1 VRFDDPDYVR
11 EQYATEEGLAARAS
25 LYLYTGTGS
34 DARDVVLNELRV
46 ARPRRV
52 LEVGAGWGELAER
65 VQLELE
71 CDVVALDLSPRM
83 VELTRERGVEALQG
97 DVQDLPCADE
107 AFDAVVAAWML
118 YHVPDLDRGLAEI
131 ARVMRPGGVFVAVT
145 NGANDF
151 AELWELVGRDMS
163 TRMLSFRAE
172 TGEEHLRR
180 HFAAVKRHDL
190 VAPVSFADSDTMR
203 RYVGSST
210 LGREYV
216 DRVPQ
221 LESPFVATKV
231 IAVFVA
237 EKGA

>member
-1 VRFDDPDYVR
+1 MRFDDPEYVR

-25 LYLYTGTGS
+25 LYLYTGTGT

-52 LEVGAGWGELAER
+52 LEVGAGWGEL
-65 VQLELE
+65 E

-83 VELTRERGVEALQG
+83 VELTRERGIDALEG
-97 DVQDLPCADE
+97 DVQDLPLADG

-151 AELWELVGRDMS
+151 AELWELVGRDVS
-163 TRMLSFRAE
+163 SRMLSFRAE

-180 HFAAVKRHDL
+180 HFDAVKRHDL
-190 VAPVSFADSDTMR
+190 VTPVSFADSDTMR
-203 RYVGSST
+203 RYIGSSS